1 MTNYGAA
8 LDFCNDGNSYLIPSK
23 VVYYEEKKIGNRET
37 VDLPWLAE
45 PDQAAVGELMRHV
58 HESYEEAKAKARR
71 GRQLILEKFS
81 WNRVGELA
89 EQRMLELR
97 SRPVKRFEKAVSSTI
112 EAQYNL
118 AQDLINAGDLR
129 SAANVLKEL
138 LESDGDNVEAA
149 NDLAVV
155 YSMNGNLSDAE
166 KVLSDVVSRHPEHT
180 LAKKNLASMYSNQGK
195 FEEAVALYQD
205 ILKSTPFDVEVFN
218 SLGQIC
224 LRLGNVAQAKEF
236 FSIILEK
243 DPGNQQAKKF
253 LDAIESLPEESA
265 VK

>member
-1 MTNYGAA
+1 
-8 LDFCNDGNSYLIPSK
+8 
-23 VVYYEEKKIGNRET
+23 
-37 VDLPWLAE
+37 
-45 PDQAAVGELMRHV
+45 
-58 HESYEEAKAKARR
+58 
-71 GRQLILEKFS
+71 
-81 WNRVGELA
+81 
-89 EQRMLELR
+89 
-97 SRPVKRFEKAVSSTI
+97 
-112 EAQYNL
+112 
-118 AQDLINAGDLR
+118 
-129 SAANVLKEL
+129 
-138 LESDGDNVEAA
+138 
-149 NDLAVV
+149 
-155 YSMNGNLSDAE
+155 MNGNLSDAE